1 MNTPPRLSCPTVG
14 ALRDVVSLKKDNPC
28 ATALLWVWMWAW
40 QSPAGLWSSRGGAI
54 AAVAL
59 PAVVDLGGDHDRVSP
74 GSEVWSPE
82 SLLGLLPISAAVEET
97 AEKRSANAFLH
108 LIPRRGFDTVGKLLL
123 PNLVT
128 HSVKVPVINAVLI
141 FIE

>member
-1 MNTPPRLSCPTVG
+1 MRRLCCGSGCGPG
-14 ALRDVVSLKKDNPC
+14 R
-28 ATALLWVWMWAW
+28 ALLAC
-40 QSPAGLWSSRGGAI
+40 GLAEGAPS
-54 AAVAL
+54 L
-59 PAVVDLGGDHDRVSP
+59 QWPFQPWWTWGGDHDRVSP